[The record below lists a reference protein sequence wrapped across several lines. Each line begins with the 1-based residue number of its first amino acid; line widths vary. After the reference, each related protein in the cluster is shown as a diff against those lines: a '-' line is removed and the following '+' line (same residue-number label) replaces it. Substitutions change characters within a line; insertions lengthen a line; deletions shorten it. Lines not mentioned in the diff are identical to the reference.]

1 MIPTDF
7 SKKSLVALNLIRSL
21 REHVAEVVF
30 VHVVERSRNQSDLES
45 KLLNAESRMEEL
57 VAEMKLFGIKASYL
71 VDKGAASK
79 ENVSMIAMTK
89 TGAGLV
95 KGLVMGATAQNVT
108 LNSERSLL
116 LLPADEVS
124 ND

>member
-1 MIPTDF
+1 MP
-7 SKKSLVALNLIRSL
+7 
-21 REHVAEVVF
+21 
-30 VHVVERSRNQSDLES
+30 
-45 KLLNAESRMEEL
+45 
-57 VAEMKLFGIKASYL
+57 KLFGIKASYL

-79 ENVSMIAMTK
+79 KICRWAEEENVSMIAMTK